1 MSIPYYWRL
10 SAFYWFYFGSL
21 GALMP
26 YWSLYLQAQ
35 GFEFQAI
42 GELVAILLVTK
53 IIAPNIWG
61 WIADYTGRSMLLV
74 RLGSLLAVLS
84 FAGVSFGQSY
94 LWLAFISVIFSFFWN
109 AALPSFEA
117 TTFAILGAQS
127 HRYSQI
133 RLWGSVGFIV
143 TVVLFGYLF
152 DYLSIT
158 LLPILLLILFTCI
171 WLTSLFI
178 PEKQITTASLSSES
192 FYQVIKQPAVIALF
206 FVCLLM
212 QASHGPY
219 YTFYSIYLENYG
231 YSRQLIGQLWAL
243 GVIAEIGV
251 FLVMHYLL
259 IAINLTTL
267 LIISFGI
274 TGGRWLLIGYYPEF
288 LSILVFAQLLHAAS
302 FGMYH
307 GVVMQLIRQRFVD
320 HHQGKAQAL
329 YSSLSFG
336 LGGALGSL
344 ISGYT
349 WENFAP
355 FVSYGWAAVVCGLA
369 VWISW
374 RWIK

>member
-35 GFEFQAI
+35 GFESQAI

-61 WIADYTGRSMLLV
+61 WIADYTRRPLLLV
-74 RLGSLLAVLS
+74 RLGSLFAVIS
-84 FAGVSFGQSY
+84 FAGVLFGQSY
-94 LWLAFISVIFSFFWN
+94 LWLAFISVVFSFFWN

-158 LLPILLLILFTCI
+158 SLPIFLLILFTGI

-178 PEKQITTASLSSES
+178 PETQTTTTSLATES
-192 FYQVIKQPAVIALF
+192 FNQVIKQPAVIALF
-206 FVCLLM
+206 LVCLLM

-219 YTFYSIYLENYG
+219 YTFYSIYLDNYG

-251 FLVMHYLL
+251 FLVMHHLL
-259 IAINLTTL
+259 TSINLTIL
-267 LIISFGI
+267 LIISFGL

-302 FGMYH
+302 FGVYH

-355 FVSYGWAAVVCGLA
+355 FVSYGWAAVACGLA